1 MLNYHGVIELVDIEY
16 RAFGEGKSPKHLC
29 FSAEKKD
36 ASWWLHS
43 EIARKTKPG
52 MVITP
57 ATKYVRIYIYINYIM
72 LYYILLH

>member
-1 MLNYHGVIELVDIEY
+1 MLIYHGVNELVDIEY

-29 FSAEKKD
+29 FSAEKKH

-57 ATKYVRIYIYINYIM
+57 ATKYVCIYIYIYIM